1 MSGGNQRDKLA
12 LDIWLADSRRTSAPN
27 GAPSVTGRTG
37 MSRDFIVGDE
47 VSISSPGHRHDGR
60 TGKVSYLSEFWGTV
74 GVSIDGS
81 DYGFLRG
88 ELTPIAN
95 TVPQAIEGTRKS
107 ASEPP
112 NTSQRDTP

>member
-1 MSGGNQRDKLA
+1 
-12 LDIWLADSRRTSAPN
+12 
-27 GAPSVTGRTG
+27 
-37 MSRDFIVGDE
+37 MSRDLAVGDE
-47 VSISSPGHRHDGR
+47 VAISSAGHRHDRR
-60 TGKVSYLSEFWGTV
+60 TGKVAYLSEFWGTV

-88 ELTPIAN
+88 ELTLIDN
-95 TVPQAIEGTRKS
+95 TVPQAMAGTRKS